1 MPESFDAAIAAL
13 RAVAYAEE
21 DPILDIANRIE
32 SAHQRYVAMISK
44 ARYTVDD
51 GRQVNNP
58 ITANFRPLIKTWRSD
73 RMRMRDAGLLPS
85 EDEDAVVMTAE
96 YVCDAIDLITSRL
109 EQENEALF
117 EEVRRLVREGRE
129 DA

>member
-32 SAHQRYVAMISK
+32 SAHQRYVSMISK
-44 ARYTVDD
+44 ARYAVDD
-51 GRQVNNP
+51 SGQVDNP
-58 ITANFRPLIKTWRSD
+58 ITADFRPLIKTWRSD

-109 EQENEALF
+109 EQENKVLF

>member
-21 DPILDIANRIE
+21 DPILGIANRIE

-44 ARYTVDD
+44 VCYTVDD
-51 GRQVNNP
+51 SGQVDNP
-58 ITANFRPLIKTWRSD
+58 ITADFRPLINTWRSD

-109 EQENEALF
+109 EQENEVLF

>member
-21 DPILDIANRIE
+21 DPILGIANRIE

-44 ARYTVDD
+44 ARYTVGDSGHVD
-51 GRQVNNP
+51 NP
-58 ITANFRPLIKTWRSD
+58 ITADFRPLIKTWRSD

-109 EQENEALF
+109 EQENKVLF

>member
-21 DPILDIANRIE
+21 DPILDMANRVE
-32 SAHQRYVAMISK
+32 SAHRRHVAMIAK
-44 ARYTVDD
+44 ACYEVDES
-51 GRQVNNP
+51 GQVDNP
-58 ITANFRPLIKTWRSD
+58 ITADFRPLIKTWRSD
-73 RMRMRDAGLLPS
+73 RMRMRDAGLLPP
-85 EDEDAVVMTAE
+85 DDDDVVVMTAE
-96 YVCDAIDLITSRL
+96 YICDAIDLITSRL
-109 EQENEALF
+109 EQENKVLF